1 MLEHLQG
8 PSIQDGELQ
17 KYAESAMAEGTVYH
31 YDCCL
36 SLEKV
41 IKSGEEISMPTSISA
56 GKGRQYLWMVLGS
69 STPLSSNMHHGV
81 QRVKVIEDED
91 E

>member
-8 PSIQDGELQ
+8 PSIQDGEIQ
-17 KYAESAMAEGTVYH
+17 KYAESAMAEEENHNFNNV
-31 YDCCL
+31 
-36 SLEKV
+36 EV
-41 IKSGEEISMPTSISA
+41 IKSGEEISMPTSIST

-81 QRVKVIEDED
+81 QRVKVIEEED